1 MGRNYSPDV
10 LAQLRYGDGQ
20 VLTGDTA
27 LVVLKALLESGV
39 SYLGGYPGSPTAS
52 LYDAQTDSYD
62 DLLKPMG
69 IYFEGSGNEASAA
82 SLIASSINHPMRG
95 AVGWKFVGTNV
106 AADALAHISAS
117 GLTGGALCLVG
128 EDYGMDSS
136 SIAERTL
143 PYAHKTNLPCIDPR
157 ANPQVIHRLI
167 KEGFALS
174 EACHEPVLFLVQTRA
189 ANMKGSIV
197 CSENV
202 EPAISLTK
210 PLEALRRDPA
220 TIPLGQPAHEQERAK
235 FAERLPAAR
244 RYVLEH
250 ELNELFTG
258 DASARAGLITHGV
271 VFNTTMRALHVLG
284 EADLTGRS
292 ALPVLQLNVIN
303 PLVPEQIAAFLRD
316 KDQVLVLEE
325 GMPNLLEEQVRAIAQ
340 RFELRTRIAGKDL
353 LPPHGEY
360 TPAVLVE
367 GLAKFLTAP
376 RTLSRRRS
384 AATPPGG
391 SRGGRGEGS
400 TPPPGDGQAPA
411 IAAKA
416 AAFATHIAEVAQI
429 RPVAGRHPVFCTG
442 CPERPIYS
450 ALKIMNRQF
459 DRPYYAGDIGCY
471 GMGVLP
477 PFNMNDSITGMGTG
491 LATTGAMSRM
501 TKQKTVAFMGDG
513 TFWHSGLTTSVAN
526 AVYNNSDAV
535 LVLFENGWTSMT
547 GQQENPASGRNI
559 RGEQAPKMDAAQTLK
574 GMGVQWVE
582 RVDPYNVH
590 GTMSTLERAFTS
602 TDPGLKVVI
611 SDGEC
616 MLQRQRWE
624 KPQRAQRLREGK
636 KVIEP
641 RFGVD
646 DEVCTG
652 DHVCIRHNGCPSLT
666 LKENPN
672 PLKRDEVVTIA
683 SSCVGCGLCGE
694 VAHAA
699 VLCPSFYK
707 TEVVSNP
714 GLLSRLGAWLNRVAV
729 RAVFRLAV

>member
-1 MGRNYSPDV
+1 MGRNYSPEI
-10 LAQLRYGDGQ
+10 LSQLRYGNGQ
-20 VLTGDTA
+20 VLSGDTA
-27 LVVLKALLESGV
+27 LIILKALLESGV

-52 LYDAQTDSYD
+52 LYDAQTDAYD

-82 SLIASSINHPMRG
+82 SLIAGSINHPMRG

-117 GLTGGALCLVG
+117 GVTGGALCLVG

-136 SIAERTL
+136 SVAERTL

-157 ANPQVIHRLI
+157 ADPRIIHHLI

-189 ANMKGSIV
+189 ANMKGSV
-197 CSENV
+197 ECGDNV
-202 EPAISLTK
+202 EPAISMTK
-210 PLEALRRDPA
+210 PLDALRRDPQ
-220 TIPLGQPAHEQERAK
+220 TIPLGKPAHDQEHAK
-235 FAERLPAAR
+235 YTQRLPAAR
-244 RYVLEH
+244 QFVLEH
-250 ELNELFTG
+250 GLNELFPG
-258 DASARAGLITHGV
+258 SGAASCAGLITHGV
-271 VFNTTMRALHVLG
+271 VFNTTMRALYMLG
-284 EADLTGRS
+284 EADLRGQAS
-292 ALPVLQLNVIN
+292 LPVLQLNVIS
-303 PLVPEQIAAFLRD
+303 PLIPEQIADFLRD
-316 KDQVLVLEE
+316 KDHVLILEE
-325 GMPNLLEEQVRAIAQ
+325 GMPNLIEDQIRAIAQ
-340 RFELRTRIAGKDL
+340 RFELRTRIYGKDL
-353 LPPHGEY
+353 LPPDGEY
-360 TPAVLVE
+360 SPAVLVE
-367 GLAKFLTAP
+367 GLSAFLAQ
-376 RTLSRRRS
+376 RVY
-384 AATPPGG
+384 ATNGHRAG
-391 SRGGRGEGS
+391 IEQRIGELKRHM
-400 TPPPGDGQAPA
+400 D
-411 IAAKA
+411 
-416 AAFATHIAEVAQI
+416 EVRASEHQ
-429 RPVAGRHPVFCTG
+429 PVANRHPVFCTG

-535 LVLFENGWTSMT
+535 MVLFENGWTSMT

-559 RGEQAPKMDAAQTLK
+559 RGETSPKMDAEETLR
-574 GMGVQWVE
+574 GMGVRWVQ
-582 RVDPYNVH
+582 RVDPYDVH
-590 GTMSTLERAFTS
+590 STMKALSRAFTS
-602 TDPGLKVVI
+602 QEPGLKVVI

-624 KPQRAQRLREGK
+624 KPLKQQQLAAGK
-636 KVIEP
+636 MVVDPK
-641 RFGVD
+641 FGVD
-646 DEVCTG
+646 EDVCTG

-666 LKENPN
+666 LKANPN
-672 PLKRDEVVTIA
+672 PLKQDEVVTIA

-694 VAHAA
+694 IAHAA

-707 TEVVSNP
+707 TEVVSNASLWQRLRTAFDRLSVR
-714 GLLSRLGAWLNRVAV
+714 LL
-729 RAVFRLAV
+729 FRLAI